1 MTSTL
6 EDNKADLLTKASDLA
21 ARSRGTGGPPAESAA
36 GLLRAYFRHV
46 APAAV
51 VDRRAVDLYGA
62 LASHFKL
69 AHSRPQ
75 GTARVRVF
83 TPTVPEHGWSA
94 VAHTVVEIVTDD
106 MPFLV
111 DSTTMARAEDGRT
124 GHVVIHPLF
133 EVVRDVAG
141 DLREVRVGEEGRSA
155 LTNDHESTGQLDQGG
170 LETVQESWMH
180 VEIDRVT
187 DEDELA
193 AIEARLQRV
202 LRDVRDAVEDWPR
215 MQAKLAEIV
224 EELEAD
230 PPQLQDPTEVARGT
244 GFLRWLCDDHFAFL
258 GYREYSLEEDGDEL
272 ALSAIP
278 ATGLGILRGDQLQST
293 AFQKLP
299 EAVRVRAREPR
310 LLVLAKANSKATVHR
325 QAYLDY
331 VGVKKFDEDG
341 LVVGERRFLGLFS
354 SATYTESVLRVPML
368 REKVDQ
374 VLERCGIE
382 PRSHTGKQLL
392 NVLENY
398 PRDELFLT
406 PIEELIPIAEAVML
420 TRERRQLR
428 LFVRRDTYRRYV
440 SCLVYLPRDRYNTA
454 VRERMATILADALGG
469 GNVEFTVRLNEAYM
483 AQVHFVVRPPE
494 GELISEI
501 DTQDLERRLTE
512 AARSYRDD
520 LSSAITADF
529 GEERGARLA
538 KIYLDAFPEAYKE
551 DFSARTASVDL
562 GRIEALQLG
571 PDGNGIDLSLYERVD
586 AGRGEA
592 RLKVYRVG
600 SPLSLSEVL
609 PMLSSMG
616 VEVIDE
622 RPYELQLD
630 RPTYIYEFGL
640 RFTSRTHV
648 GQTPTHSRERFQDA
662 LRAVWEG
669 RNETDGFNAL
679 VLGAGLTWRQATVL
693 RAYAKYMKQGN
704 TPFALD
710 YIEDAL
716 RSNVDITRLLVQLFE
731 ARFDP
736 GRDNLAADAEAR
748 TARVQEVVD
757 RIGRALDDVASL
769 DHDRILRS
777 YLTLIRA
784 TLRTNYFQA
793 APDGGVRSAISFK
806 LDPSAIPE
814 LPEPRPKF
822 EIFVYSPRVEG
833 VHLRF
838 GAVARGGLR
847 WSDRRDDFRTEVL
860 GLVKAQMVKN
870 TVIVPVGAKGGFF
883 CKQLPDPSDRD
894 AWMAEG
900 IACYKTFISGLL
912 DITDNLVG
920 GETVPPRDVVRHDG
934 DDSYLVVAADKGT
947 ATFSDIANG
956 VAKDYGFW
964 LGDAFASGG
973 SVGYD
978 HKAMGI
984 TARGAWVSVQR
995 HFRERG
1001 IDCQETDFTAVGI
1014 GDMSGDV
1021 FGNGMLCSEHTRLV
1035 AAFDH
1040 RDIFLDPDPDAAT
1053 SYAERKR
1060 LFGLPRSSWQD
1071 YDRDLISEGGGV
1083 YARSAKSIPRN
1094 AKVRAALGIAGDVAA
1109 TTPAELMKAILLAP
1123 VDLLWNGG
1131 IGTYVKASHETHAD
1145 AGDKANDAIRV
1156 DGEDLRCHCVG
1167 EGGNLGLTQLGRIE
1181 YARRG
1186 RGGEGGRINTDFIDN
1201 SAGVDTSD
1209 HEVNIKILLDRVVA
1223 AGDLTEKQRN
1233 ALLAKMTDE
1242 VAALV
1247 LRDNYEQNLAL
1258 ANADANATGLLHV
1271 HESWM
1276 KKLEGDGVLNRELEG
1291 LPSTREVRRRLDRGE
1306 GLSLPEL
1313 SVLLAWTK
1321 IVLAEEL
1328 VASDLPDD
1336 PYLHLDLMAYFPTP
1350 VREGCE
1356 TQIGEHPLRREI
1368 IVTQVVN
1375 DLVNGAGMTFWPRL
1389 AGETGASAAELTN
1402 ANFVA
1407 REIFGS
1413 LALRQE
1419 LNALDNKLDAA
1430 LQTRMRT
1437 EMRTLVERCS
1447 RWLVTNRRPPLD
1459 SQATVDFFRDR
1470 VQEVMAQLPDLMSGS
1485 ELASFVSRRDALVD
1499 AGVPEDLAA
1508 RVAVLHPAYNLLNV
1522 VEVADR
1528 MGVDAAEV
1536 ARVHFALGERLGLPA
1551 LVSRIFALPRDD
1563 RWQTMA
1569 RATLRD
1575 DLYTVHAQL
1584 TQQVLQ
1590 TTSPDDPAPQR
1601 IAEWED
1607 DDQVVVSRA
1616 VATLQEICRDETADL
1631 ARMSV
1636 GLRLVRGLLAG

>member
-1 MTSTL
+1 MVSQL
-6 EDNKADLLTKASDLA
+6 EDNKAELLAKASDLA
-21 ARSRGTGGPPAESAA
+21 ARAKGTGGPPAEDAS
-36 GLLRAYFRHV
+36 GLLKAYFRHV
-46 APAAV
+46 APEDV
-51 VDRRAVDLYGA
+51 CDRSEVDLYGA
-62 LASHFKL
+62 LASQFKL

-94 VAHTVVEIVTDD
+94 SAHTVVEVVTDD

-111 DSTTMARAEDGRT
+111 DSMTMALAGDEHSV
-124 GHVVIHPLF
+124 HVVIHPLF

-141 DLREVRVGEEGRSA
+141 ELRDVRVGEESPHA
-155 LTNDHESTGQLDQGG
+155 LTNDSESTGHVDEGG
-170 LETVQESWMH
+170 LETVRESWMH
-180 VEIDRVT
+180 IEIDRVT
-187 DEDELA
+187 DEAELA
-193 AIEARLQRV
+193 DIEAQLQRV
-202 LRDVRDAVEDWPR
+202 LRDIRDAVEDWPR
-215 MQAKLAEIV
+215 MQSRLTDLV
-224 EELEAD
+224 DELVSTPPTLPD
-230 PPQLQDPTEVARGT
+230 PREVTSGID
-244 GFLRWLCDDHFAFL
+244 FLRWLADDHFALL
-258 GYREYSLEEDGDEL
+258 GYREYSLEELGDEL
-272 ALSAIP
+272 ALRAIP
-278 ATGLGILRGDQLQST
+278 ASGLGILRGDQIQSA

-299 EAVRVRAREPR
+299 EAVRERAREPR
-310 LLVLAKANSKATVHR
+310 LLVLAKANSQSTVHR
-325 QAYLDY
+325 RAYLDY
-331 VGVKKFDEDG
+331 VGVKKFDADG
-341 LVVGERRFLGLFS
+341 QVVGERRFLGLFS
-354 SATYTESVLRVPML
+354 SATYTESVLRIPVL
-368 REKVDQ
+368 REKVTQ
-374 VLERCGIE
+374 VLANVDID

-428 LFVRRDTYRRYV
+428 LFVRRDTYRRYL

-454 VRERMATILADALGG
+454 VRERMAALLSDALGG
-469 GNVEFTVRLNEAYM
+469 ASVEFTVRLNEAYM
-483 AQVHFVVRPPE
+483 AQVHFVVRPPQ
-494 GELISEI
+494 GELIDDI
-501 DTQDLERRLTE
+501 DTSDLERKLTE
-512 AARSYRDD
+512 AARSWRDD
-520 LSSAITADF
+520 LSTAITADY

-538 KIYLDAFPEAYKE
+538 RGYLSAFPEAYKE
-551 DFSARTASVDL
+551 DFAARTGSVDV
-562 GRIEALQLG
+562 GRLEAIQLG
-571 PDGNGIDLSLYERVD
+571 PDGNGLDLSLYEKID
-586 AGRGEA
+586 GGRGEA
-592 RLKVYRVG
+592 RFKVYRIG
-600 SPLSLSEVL
+600 SPLSLSQIL
-609 PMLSSMG
+609 PMLTSMG
-616 VEVIDE
+616 VEVVDE
-622 RPYELQLD
+622 RPYELALE

-640 RFTSRTHV
+640 RYTGRVMPAH
-648 GQTPTHSRERFQDA
+648 GRDLFQDA
-662 LRAVWEG
+662 LRAVWDG
-669 RNETDGFNAL
+669 HNEIDGFNAL

-704 TPFALD
+704 TPFAVD
-710 YIEDAL
+710 YIEGAL
-716 RSNVDITRLLVQLFE
+716 RSNVDITKLLVQLFE

-736 GRDNLAADAEAR
+736 GTNHLGADAEAR
-748 TARVQEVVD
+748 TARVQEVSD
-757 RIGRALDDVASL
+757 RIGRALDDVVSL

-777 YLTLIRA
+777 YLALVRA
-784 TLRTNYFQA
+784 TLRTNYFQE
-793 APDGGVRSAISFK
+793 APGGGVRSYISFK
-806 LDPSAIPE
+806 LEPSVIPD
-814 LPEPRPKF
+814 LPEPRPKY

-883 CKQLPDPSDRD
+883 CKQLPDSSDRE

-900 IACYKTFISGLL
+900 IACYKTFICGLL
-912 DITDNLVG
+912 DITDNLVEG
-920 GETVPPRDVVRHDG
+920 RTVPPGSVVRHDG

-947 ATFSDIANG
+947 ATFSDIANQ
-956 VAKDYGFW
+956 VALDYGFW

-1001 IDCQETDFTAVGI
+1001 INSQTEDFTAAGI

-1021 FGNGMLCSEHTRLV
+1021 FGNGMLCSEHIRLV

-1040 RDIFLDPDPDAAT
+1040 RDIFLDPTPDAAA

-1060 LFGLPRSSWQD
+1060 LFGLGRSSWQD
-1071 YDRDLISEGGGV
+1071 YDKSLISEGGGV
-1083 YARSAKSIPRN
+1083 FSRAAKSIPLN
-1094 AKVRAALGIAGDVAA
+1094 ARVREALGIEGSVTAL
-1109 TTPAELMKAILLAP
+1109 TPAELMRAILLAP

-1131 IGTYVKASHETHAD
+1131 IGTYVKSGSETHVD

-1156 DGEDLRCHCVG
+1156 DGAQLRARCVG
-1167 EGGNLGLTQLGRIE
+1167 EGGNLGLTQLGRID

-1186 RGGEGGRINTDFIDN
+1186 CGGAGGRLNTDFIDN

-1223 AGDLTEKQRN
+1223 AGDLTGKQRN
-1233 ALLAKMTDE
+1233 VLLAEMTDE
-1242 VAALV
+1242 VAYLV

-1258 ANADANATGLLHV
+1258 ANAAANAASLLHV
-1271 HESWM
+1271 HEAWI
-1276 KKLEGDGVLNRELEG
+1276 KRLEKDGVLNRELEG
-1291 LPSTREVRRRLDRGE
+1291 LPSSREVGRRFDRGE
-1306 GLSLPEL
+1306 GLSMPEL

-1328 VASDLPDD
+1328 VATDLPDD

-1350 VREGCE
+1350 IREGFE
-1356 TQIGEHPLRREI
+1356 AQIGDHPLRREI

-1389 AGETGASAAELTN
+1389 AGETGATAAELTN

-1413 LALRQE
+1413 LDLRQE
-1419 LNALDNKLDAA
+1419 MSRLDNMLEAS
-1430 LQTRMRT
+1430 LQTRMRI
-1437 EMRTLVERCS
+1437 EMRTLVERSS

-1459 SQATVDFFRDR
+1459 SEATVTFFTGR
-1470 VQEVMAQLPDLMSGS
+1470 VQEVMAQLPDLMTGR
-1485 ELASFVSRRDALVD
+1485 EHASYVERRDSLVK
-1499 AGVPEDLAA
+1499 AGVPEELAGK
-1508 RVAVLHPAYNLLNV
+1508 VAVLHPAYVLLGV

-1528 MGVDAAEV
+1528 EGVEATEV
-1536 ARVHFALGERLGLPA
+1536 ARVHFTLGERLGLPA

-1569 RATLRD
+1569 RAALRD
-1575 DLYTVHAQL
+1575 DLYAVHAQL
-1584 TQQVLQ
+1584 TAQVLR
-1590 TTSPDDPAPQR
+1590 SSDSGEPAPSR
-1601 IAEWED
+1601 VATWED
-1607 DDQVVVSRA
+1607 ADEVVVSRA
-1616 VATLQEICRDETADL
+1616 VATLEEICSDDSADL

-1636 GLRLVRGLLAG
+1636 GLRVVRGLLSSG